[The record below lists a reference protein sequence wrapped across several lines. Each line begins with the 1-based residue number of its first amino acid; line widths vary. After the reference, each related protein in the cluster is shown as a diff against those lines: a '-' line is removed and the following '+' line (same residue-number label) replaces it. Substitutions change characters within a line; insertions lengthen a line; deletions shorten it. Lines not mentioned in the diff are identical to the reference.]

1 MKKLFVMMMMVIA
14 MLGCSMQCYAENGA
28 PIYQPIDE
36 KTGYTSAND
45 ENIALVKMVKPNY
58 TEEYEIQFFRDYF
71 VVLWVAADD
80 AARTQALQAEVGVKQ
95 EYGPN
100 PRVNSVKNALE
111 NNNMFPK
118 TLANAYVKPAF
129 IPDEK
134 AARALLTK
142 VIMRIRPELGG
153 NWVPKLLTQYR
164 PEYFGSKYT
173 YVYAVSNSGFEF
185 AHCMINESGWVEV
198 ESPNEYGRFHLSEV
212 FQFSADG
219 RLVRMV
225 PDSIGVYVPAE

>member
-1 MKKLFVMMMMVIA
+1 M
-14 MLGCSMQCYAENGA
+14 
-28 PIYQPIDE
+28 
-36 KTGYTSAND
+36 
-45 ENIALVKMVKPNY
+45 
-58 TEEYEIQFFRDYF
+58 
-71 VVLWVAADD
+71 
-80 AARTQALQAEVGVKQ
+80 
-95 EYGPN
+95 
-100 PRVNSVKNALE
+100 KNALE

-173 YVYAVSNSGFEF
+173 YVYAVFNTGFEF